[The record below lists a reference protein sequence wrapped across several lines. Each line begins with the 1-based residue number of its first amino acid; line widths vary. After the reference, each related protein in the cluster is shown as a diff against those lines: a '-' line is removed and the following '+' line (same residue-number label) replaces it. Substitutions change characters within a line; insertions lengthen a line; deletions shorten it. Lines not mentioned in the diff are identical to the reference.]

1 MITTTFSISPLTQGE
16 PVDGILFDCIGSI
29 AVDDDNTGEMLP
41 LVYYV
46 EENTKYC
53 LSFDI

>member
-1 MITTTFSISPLTQGE
+1 MITTTFSISPTLGE
-16 PVDGILFDCIGSI
+16 SVDGILFDCIGSI

-46 EENTKYC
+46 EEKHKI
-53 LSFDI
+53 LVVI